1 MRSYANV
8 EDACA
13 AAIAPDTMEGYEEFL
28 ALHLRIRCGR
38 RIAAMV
44 AIRREEIIS
53 RRCVFDN
60 SPPAYWSY
68 LRRYPNG
75 PYVCDARRRLAMIG
89 SRSTGRRISPSSIS
103 VSRNHRR
110 KNWLLLIVRC

>member
-8 EDACA
+8 EDAYA

-28 ALHLRIRCGR
+28 ALHLRSRCGR

-53 RRCVFDN
+53 RRCVFDI
-60 SPPAYWSY
+60 SPP
-68 LRRYPNG
+68 G
-75 PYVCDARRRLAMIG
+75 
-89 SRSTGRRISPSSIS
+89 
-103 VSRNHRR
+103 
-110 KNWLLLIVRC
+110 